1 MSLVNKFRLINFV
14 IIFSFLGAVLLSY
27 KTNTGVFQKT
37 NELANITKELDF
49 LTSLKTTLTNL
60 NLHLNNYIKDH
71 SMQEKENILKNF
83 QELEQLIVRTKDFKL
98 DEDEMKMVSYLRE
111 NISRFAGYV
120 NNIIS
125 KPEKTSYYYTL
136 KEELFKKV
144 SEDINKHWLE
154 DIEKVS
160 RVQAESKKTSERIFP
175 AYIVLLLSLLIIA
188 FTINR
193 IISKRIIKPLKIV
206 TDESTYLAGG
216 DLDRRITI
224 KTGDEIET
232 LADNLNKMAEGLKEK
247 IEALEHAVKKEQRV
261 VRELAILNEFMGF
274 ISSEVEIDTI
284 LIRFAERS
292 RDLLKAKY
300 SALYMIEE
308 GSGIRFY
315 STDKTLSRDLLDDF
329 IFKNDALNTNID
341 LLQIKRDNNL
351 QIKLNNESYLKNMIL
366 VPVGSTGD
374 LKCILILFNKE
385 GGFTQ
390 EDEDSIFS
398 FSFQAFQ
405 TISLQYELAR
415 LATTDGLTGLYNHR
429 MFQERLDEELI
440 RAKRYKRKLFIM
452 MIDIDHFKRFNDT
465 YGHQTGDEVL
475 KTVARLIK
483 GNLRNIDFPARYGG
497 EEFIIILPETECNDA
512 LMVGERLRKL
522 VENYSFFVNENE
534 KARITISVGI
544 SCYPGDSMD
553 KTELIKM
560 ADEALYYA
568 KKMGRNRV
576 YLYGDIKKV

>member
-1 MSLVNKFRLINFV
+1 MSLANKFRLINLV
-14 IIFSFLGAVLLSY
+14 IIFSFLSAVLLSY
-27 KTNTGVFQKT
+27 KTNIDVFQKT
-37 NELANITKELDF
+37 DELANITKELDF
-49 LTSLKTTLTNL
+49 LTSLKTTLANL
-60 NLHLNNYIKDH
+60 NFHLYNYIKNH

-83 QELEQLIVRTKDFKL
+83 QELEQLVVRTKDFKL
-98 DEDEMKMVSYLRE
+98 DEDEMKLVSYLRE

-125 KPEKTSYYYTL
+125 NPEKWSYYYTL
-136 KEELFKKV
+136 VDELFKKV
-144 SEDINKHWLE
+144 SEDINKHWLV
-154 DIEKVS
+154 DIKKVS
-160 RVQAESKKTSERIFP
+160 RVQAESKKASERIFP
-175 AYIVLLLSLLIIA
+175 AYIVLMLFLLIIA
-188 FTINR
+188 FAINR
-193 IISKRIIKPLKIV
+193 IITKRIIKPLKIV

-232 LADNLNKMAEGLKEK
+232 LANNLNKMAEGLKEK
-247 IEALEHAVKKEQRV
+247 IEALEQAVKKEQRV

-292 RDLLKAKY
+292 RDLLKAEY
-300 SALYMIEE
+300 SALYMIEG

-315 STDKTLSRDLLDDF
+315 STDKTLSRELLDEF
-329 IFKNDALNTNID
+329 IFKSDALNTTVD
-341 LLQIKRDNNL
+341 MLQIKRDNDL
-351 QIKLNNESYLKNMIL
+351 HIKLNNELFLKNMIF

-429 MFQERLDEELI
+429 MFQERLDEELV
-440 RAKRYKRKLFIM
+440 RAKRYNRKLFIM

-483 GNLRNIDFPARYGG
+483 SNLRNIDFPARYGG
-497 EEFIIILPETECNDA
+497 EEFIVILPETECNDA
-512 LMVGERLRKL
+512 LRVGERLRKL
-522 VENYSFFVNENE
+522 VENYSFFVNEDE

-544 SCYPGDSMD
+544 SCYPKDSTD
-553 KTELIKM
+553 KAQLVKM

-576 YLYGDIKKV
+576 YLYSDIK